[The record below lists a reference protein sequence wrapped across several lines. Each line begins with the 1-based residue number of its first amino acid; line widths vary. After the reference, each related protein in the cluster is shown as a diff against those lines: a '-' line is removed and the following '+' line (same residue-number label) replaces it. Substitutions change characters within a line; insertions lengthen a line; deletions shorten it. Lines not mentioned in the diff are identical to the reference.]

1 MSHSVDAAVTVRQ
14 FQSET
19 DEIREMPE
27 PRAARMTVFALAGML
42 VAIVAILFLTTV
54 DRVISS
60 QGGKIVSVEPPSV
73 YQALDPSIIKS
84 INVREGDQVQKG
96 QLLATLDPTFT
107 EADVR
112 ALQQQVASLDTQIA
126 RIDAQ
131 LSGNP
136 LAFETSDDPDYR
148 KYAALQQATYDQ
160 QMAQY
165 KAQVDSFDAKIAAT
179 QATIAKFSSDEA
191 GYQDRAT
198 IAEKVEQM
206 RTTLAATGS
215 GSELNKLLSQ
225 DNRVELERSLAYARN
240 SLAEAQQDEVS
251 LKADRDAFIKQWQAQ
266 LSQELLTARNNLD
279 TARASLDKATKK
291 QDLVRLTAS
300 EPSVVL
306 TMAKLSVGSVL
317 QSGDSLLTLMPLNA
331 PVEAEINIAA
341 RDVGFL
347 RPGDPCSLKVGAFN
361 FMEHGT
367 AEGKVRWISDNA
379 FTTDENGQPSAA
391 YYKARCSVDADHFQ
405 NVPANFRLIPGM
417 TLQADLKIG
426 TRSVAMYVLGGTLR
440 VFGEAMREP

>member
-1 MSHSVDAAVTVRQ
+1 MSRSADAAITVRQ

-27 PRAARMTVFALAGML
+27 PRTARMTVFVLAGML
-42 VAIVAILFLTTV
+42 AAIVLILFLTSV
-54 DRVISS
+54 DRVITSDS
-60 QGGKIVSVEPPSV
+60 GRIVSVEPPSV

-84 INVREGDQVQKG
+84 IDVREGDQVAKG

-126 RIDAQ
+126 RIEAQ

-136 LAFETSDDPDYR
+136 PVFEQTDNPDYR

-165 KAQVDSFDAKIAAT
+165 RAQVDSFDAKIAAT
-179 QATIAKFSSDEA
+179 QATIAKYSSDEL

-225 DNRVELERSLAYARN
+225 DNRVELERSLAFARN
-240 SLAEAQQDEVS
+240 SLAEAQQSEVS

-266 LSQELLTARNNLD
+266 LSQEMLTARNNLD
-279 TARASLDKATKK
+279 AARASLDKASKK

-306 TMAKLSVGSVL
+306 TLAKLSVGSVL
-317 QSGDSLLTLMPLNA
+317 QSGNSLMTLMPLNA

-341 RDVGFL
+341 RDVGFV
-347 RPGDPCSLKVGAFN
+347 RPGDPCTLKVGAFN

>member
-1 MSHSVDAAVTVRQ
+1 VSHSVDATLAVRQ

-19 DEIREMPE
+19 DAIREMPE
-27 PRAARMTVFALAGML
+27 PRLARATVFALAGML
-42 VAIVAILFLTTV
+42 LLILALMFLTSV
-54 DRVISS
+54 DRVVTSD
-60 QGGKIVSVEPPSV
+60 GGKIVSVEAPSV

-84 INVREGDQVQKG
+84 IDVHEGDQVAKG

-131 LSGNP
+131 LSGKAP
-136 LAFETSDDPDYR
+136 VFTDSDDPDYR

-160 QMAQY
+160 QTAQY
-165 KAQVDSFDAKIAAT
+165 KAQVDSFDARIAET
-179 QATIAKFSSDEA
+179 QATIAKYSSDEA
-191 GYQDRAT
+191 GYQDRAA
-198 IAEKVEQM
+198 IAEKVEKM
-206 RTTLAATGS
+206 RTTLAASGS

-225 DNRVELERSLAYARN
+225 DNRVELERSLAYAKN
-240 SLAEAQQDEVS
+240 SLAEAQQSAVS
-251 LKADRDAFIKQWQAQ
+251 LKADRDAFVKQWQSQ

-279 TARASLDKATKK
+279 AARASLDKATKK

-306 TMAKLSVGSVL
+306 TMARLSVGSVL
-317 QSGDSLLTLMPLNA
+317 KSGDSLLTLMPLNA

-341 RDVGFL
+341 RDVGFV
-347 RPGDPCSLKVGAFN
+347 RAGDPCTLKVGAFN

-379 FTTDENGQPSAA
+379 FTTDQNGQPVSA
-391 YYKARCSVDADHFQ
+391 YYKARCSVDSNHFQ

>member
-1 MSHSVDAAVTVRQ
+1 VSRSADAAITVRQ

-27 PRAARMTVFALAGML
+27 PRTARMTVFVLAGML
-42 VAIVAILFLTTV
+42 AAIVLILFLTSV
-54 DRVISS
+54 DRVITSDS
-60 QGGKIVSVEPPSV
+60 GRIVSVEPPSV

-84 INVREGDQVQKG
+84 IDVREGDQVAKG

-126 RIDAQ
+126 RIEAQ

-136 LAFETSDDPDYR
+136 PVFEQTDNPDYR

-165 KAQVDSFDAKIAAT
+165 RAQVDSFDAKIAAT
-179 QATIAKFSSDEA
+179 QATIAKYSSDES

-225 DNRVELERSLAYARN
+225 DNRVELERSLAFARN
-240 SLAEAQQDEVS
+240 SLAEAQQSEVS

-266 LSQELLTARNNLD
+266 LSQEMLTARNNLD
-279 TARASLDKATKK
+279 AARASLDKASKK

-306 TMAKLSVGSVL
+306 TLAKLSVGSVL
-317 QSGDSLLTLMPLNA
+317 QSGNSLMTLMPLNA

-341 RDVGFL
+341 RDVGFV
-347 RPGDPCSLKVGAFN
+347 RPGDPCTLKVGAFN

>member
-1 MSHSVDAAVTVRQ
+1 MSRSADAAVTVRQ

-27 PRAARMTVFALAGML
+27 PRRARITVLALAGML
-42 VAIVAILFLTTV
+42 VILIAIMFLTSV
-54 DRVISS
+54 DRVITSET
-60 QGGKIVSVEPPSV
+60 GKIVSVEAPSV
-73 YQALDPSIIKS
+73 YQSLDPSIIKS
-84 INVREGDQVQKG
+84 IDVREGDQVAAG

-131 LSGNP
+131 LSGAAP
-136 LAFETSDDPDYR
+136 AFGASDNPDYR
-148 KYAALQQATYDQ
+148 KYAALQQSTYDQ

-165 KAQVDSFDAKIAAT
+165 KAQVASYDAKIAAT
-179 QATIAKFSSDEA
+179 QATIAKFSSDES
-191 GYQDRAT
+191 GYQDRAG

-206 RTTLAATGS
+206 RTTLAASGS

-240 SLAEAQQDEVS
+240 SLAEAEQTEAS
-251 LKADRDAFIKQWQAQ
+251 LKADRDAFVKQWQAQ
-266 LSQELLTARNNLD
+266 LSQELLSARNNLD
-279 TARASLDKATKK
+279 AARASLDKATKK

-306 TMAKLSVGSVL
+306 TVAKLSVGSVL
-317 QSGDSLLTLMPLNA
+317 RSGDSLLTLMPADA
-331 PVEAEINIAA
+331 PVEAEIAIAA
-341 RDVGFL
+341 RDIGFV
-347 RPGDPCSLKVGAFN
+347 RPGDPCTLKVGAFN

-379 FTTDENGQPSAA
+379 FTTDDNGQPVAA
-391 YYKARCSVDADHFQ
+391 YYKARCSVDQDHFQ

-417 TLQADLKIG
+417 TLQADLRIG

>member
-1 MSHSVDAAVTVRQ
+1 VSRSIDGTLTVRQ

-19 DEIREMPE
+19 DAIREMPE
-27 PRAARMTVFALAGML
+27 PRWARVTVFALAGML
-42 VAIVAILFLTTV
+42 VLIVALMFLTNV

-60 QGGKIVSVEPPSV
+60 DGGKIVSVEAPSV

-84 INVREGDQVQKG
+84 IDVHEGDQVAKG

-131 LSGNP
+131 LSGSAP
-136 LAFETSDDPDYR
+136 AFTESDDPDYR

-179 QATIAKFSSDEA
+179 QATIAKYSSDES
-191 GYQDRAT
+191 GYQDRAA
-198 IAEKVEQM
+198 IAEKVEKM
-206 RTTLAATGS
+206 RTTLAASGS

-225 DNRVELERSLAYARN
+225 DNRVELERSLAYAKN
-240 SLAEAQQDEVS
+240 SLAEAQQSEAS
-251 LKADRDAFIKQWQAQ
+251 LKADRDAFVKQWQSQ

-279 TARASLDKATKK
+279 AARASLDKASKK

-317 QSGDSLLTLMPLNA
+317 KSGDSLLTLMPLNA

-341 RDVGFL
+341 RDVGFV
-347 RPGDPCSLKVGAFN
+347 RPGDPCTLKVGAFN

-379 FTTDENGQPSAA
+379 FTTDDNGQPVTA
-391 YYKARCSVDADHFQ
+391 YYKARCSVDANHFQ

>member
-1 MSHSVDAAVTVRQ
+1 VSHSVDATLAVRQ

-19 DEIREMPE
+19 DAIREMPE
-27 PRAARMTVFALAGML
+27 PRLARATVFALAGML
-42 VAIVAILFLTTV
+42 LLILALMFLTDI
-54 DRVISS
+54 DRVITSD
-60 QGGKIVSVEPPSV
+60 GGKIVSVEAPSV

-84 INVREGDQVQKG
+84 IDVHEGDQVAKG

-131 LSGNP
+131 LSGSAP
-136 LAFETSDDPDYR
+136 VFTAGDDPDYR
-148 KYAALQQATYDQ
+148 RYAALQQATYDQ

-165 KAQVDSFDAKIAAT
+165 KAQVDSFDARIAET
-179 QATIAKFSSDEA
+179 QATIAKYSSDEA
-191 GYQDRAT
+191 GYQDRAA
-198 IAEKVEQM
+198 IAEKVEKM
-206 RTTLAATGS
+206 RTTLAASGS

-225 DNRVELERSLAYARN
+225 DNRVELERSLAYAKN
-240 SLAEAQQDEVS
+240 SLAEAQQSAVS
-251 LKADRDAFIKQWQAQ
+251 LKADRDAFVKQWQSQ

-279 TARASLDKATKK
+279 AARASLDKATKK

-306 TMAKLSVGSVL
+306 TMARLSVGSVL
-317 QSGDSLLTLMPLNA
+317 KSGDSLLTLMPLNA

-341 RDVGFL
+341 RDVGFV
-347 RPGDPCSLKVGAFN
+347 RAGDPCTLKVGAFN

-379 FTTDENGQPSAA
+379 FTTDQNGQPVSA
-391 YYKARCSVDADHFQ
+391 YYKARCSVDATHFQ

>member
-1 MSHSVDAAVTVRQ
+1 MSHSADASLAVRQ

-19 DEIREMPE
+19 DAIREMPE
-27 PRAARMTVFALAGML
+27 PRLARATVFALAGML
-42 VAIVAILFLTTV
+42 LLILALMFLTSV
-54 DRVISS
+54 DRVVSS
-60 QGGKIVSVEPPSV
+60 DGGKIVSVEAPSV

-84 INVREGDQVQKG
+84 IDVHEGDQVAKG

-131 LSGNP
+131 LSGDAP
-136 LAFETSDDPDYR
+136 AFTESDDPDYR

-179 QATIAKFSSDEA
+179 QATIAKYSSDES
-191 GYQDRAT
+191 GYQDRAA
-198 IAEKVEQM
+198 IAEKVEKM
-206 RTTLAATGS
+206 RTTLAASGS

-225 DNRVELERSLAYARN
+225 DNRVELERSLAYAKN
-240 SLAEAQQDEVS
+240 SLAEAQQSEAS
-251 LKADRDAFIKQWQAQ
+251 LKADRDAFVKQWQSQ

-279 TARASLDKATKK
+279 AARASLDKASKK
-291 QDLVRLTAS
+291 QDLVKLTAS

-306 TMAKLSVGSVL
+306 TMARLSVGSVL
-317 QSGDSLLTLMPLNA
+317 KSGDSLLTLMPLNA

-347 RPGDPCSLKVGAFN
+347 RPGDPCTLKVGAFN

-379 FTTDENGQPSAA
+379 FTTDENGQPVSA
-391 YYKARCSVDADHFQ
+391 YYKARCSVDSNHFQ

>member
-1 MSHSVDAAVTVRQ
+1 VSHSADAALTVRR

-19 DEIREMPE
+19 DAIREMPE
-27 PRAARMTVFALAGML
+27 PRWARATVFALAGML
-42 VAIVAILFLTTV
+42 LLVLALMFLTSI

-60 QGGKIVSVEPPSV
+60 DGGRIVSVEPPSV

-84 INVREGDQVQKG
+84 IDVREGDQVAKG

-112 ALQQQVASLDTQIA
+112 ALEQQVASLDTQIA
-126 RIDAQ
+126 RITAQ
-131 LSGNP
+131 LSGKAP
-136 LAFETSDDPDYR
+136 DFGESDDADYR

-179 QATIAKFSSDEA
+179 QATIAKYASDES
-191 GYQDRAT
+191 GYQDRAA

-206 RTTLAATGS
+206 RTTLAASGS
-215 GSELNKLLSQ
+215 GSQLNKLLSQ

-240 SLAEAQQDEVS
+240 SLAEASQTEAS
-251 LKADRDAFIKQWQAQ
+251 LKADRDAFIQQWRAQ
-266 LSQELLTARNNLD
+266 LSEELVTARNNLD
-279 TARASLDKATKK
+279 AAKASLDKASKK
-291 QDLVRLTAS
+291 QDLVSLTAS

-306 TMAKLSVGSVL
+306 TLARLSVGSVL
-317 QSGDSLLTLMPLNA
+317 KSGDSLMTLMPLNA

-341 RDVGFL
+341 RDIGFV
-347 RPGDPCSLKVGAFN
+347 RPGDPCTLKVGAYN

-379 FTTDENGQPSAA
+379 FTTDENGQPVSA
-391 YYKARCSVDADHFQ
+391 YYKARCSVDASHFQ